1 MNDRV
6 VETQFVFDR
15 HAATDVSV
23 PTPFWCHSDGPVS
36 NGPVRKDDRSM
47 TSAVIYA
54 RVSSA
59 RQEEG
64 RDDSPDGGA
73 ARARRAA
80 GT

>member
-1 MNDRV
+1 VTRRR

-23 PTPFWCHSDGPVS
+23 AYEILVPHDEPAFG
-36 NGPVRKDDRSM
+36 GLVRKDPRPM

-59 RQEEG
+59 R
-64 RDDSPDGGA
+64 
-73 ARARRAA
+73 
-80 GT
+80 